1 MSTDASIE
9 ALIRTNRSAMHSEI
23 LEWIEASDDGLTL
36 FEVMLHTQR
45 AINTLSGRLA
55 ELREDGQIKD
65 SGRTRTYPESGK
77 EHTVWVLGDDSHIV
91 REQQVAKLKA
101 AADRLGYDIAERKA
115 EARLD
120 EAYADGCVAGL

>member
-1 MSTDASIE
+1 
-9 ALIRTNRSAMHSEI
+9 
-23 LEWIEASDDGLTL
+23 
-36 FEVMLHTQR
+36 
-45 AINTLSGRLA
+45 
-55 ELREDGQIKD
+55 
-65 SGRTRTYPESGK
+65 
-77 EHTVWVLGDDSHIV
+77 VWVLGDDSHIV